1 MRIVKRHDTALS
13 AGTALSLC
21 PVRRCYP
28 HDLRLSARLR
38 RFFQQRPGRGPAPFL
53 HCHGNPQ
60 RGMGADAGSSHR
72 RGQPLVPPVGGVHS
86 AGARSRRHDPGG
98 QLLRL
103 LHRHGIRP
111 RRVRGGYGQGLRLR
125 PKGYPAAANRPWNRL
140 QGSSAVPS
148 RHVRQCAGYVQRRLV
163 RGRSAGRQAGLYG
176 QPLSPAQPHGSHLYR
191 GDSLRGGKPPSA
203 GPALPHLP
211 CRAGAEQG
219 HGICPS
225 HFLRPAGQHGA
236 GLPAVLLR
244 AGSRRGKRTVGA
256 LPVASRLPLL
266 FRSFRYSPGRF
277 LSEREPCGSP
287 AGRGRRDRQIP
298 GRAGP
303 GLVRRVS
310 GSAGGPG
317 YGYTDS

>member
-1 MRIVKRHDTALS
+1 
-13 AGTALSLC
+13 
-21 PVRRCYP
+21 
-28 HDLRLSARLR
+28 
-38 RFFQQRPGRGPAPFL
+38 
-53 HCHGNPQ
+53 
-60 RGMGADAGSSHR
+60 MGADAGSSHR
-72 RGQPLVPPVGGVHS
+72 RGQPVVPPVGRVYP
-86 AGARSRRHDPGG
+86 AGARSRRHDPGS
-98 QLLRL
+98 QLFRF
-103 LHRHGIRP
+103 LHRHGIRL
-111 RRVRGGYGQGLRLR
+111 RRVRGGYGQGLCFRA
-125 PKGYPAAANRPWNRL
+125 KGYPAAANRPRNRL
-140 QGSSAVPS
+140 QSSSAVPS

-163 RGRSAGRQAGLYG
+163 RSHSAGRQAGLYG

-236 GLPAVLLR
+236 GLPSVLLR
-244 AGSRRGKRTVGA
+244 AGSRRGERTVGA

>member
-1 MRIVKRHDTALS
+1 M
-13 AGTALSLC
+13 
-21 PVRRCYP
+21 
-28 HDLRLSARLR
+28 
-38 RFFQQRPGRGPAPFL
+38 
-53 HCHGNPQ
+53 
-60 RGMGADAGSSHR
+60 
-72 RGQPLVPPVGGVHS
+72 VPPVGRVYP
-86 AGARSRRHDPGG
+86 AGARSRRHDSGS
-98 QLLRL
+98 QLFRL

-125 PKGYPAAANRPWNRL
+125 PEGYFAAENRSRNRL

-163 RGRSAGRQAGLYG
+163 RGRPAGRQAGLYG

-225 HFLRPAGQHGA
+225 HFLRPAGQYGA
-236 GLPAVLLR
+236 GVSPLSR
-244 AGSRRGKRTVGA
+244 RFRSRRGKRTVGA

-266 FRSFRYSPGRF
+266 FRSFRYSPGCF
-277 LSEREPCGSP
+277 VSEHQSCGSS

-298 GRAGP
+298 GRTGP

-310 GSAGGPG
+310 GSACGPG